1 MKITIGH
8 LFYDI
13 LNLYGES
20 GNILALKYALEK
32 QGIDVEVKEI
42 SLNDNLYLGDL
53 DLVYMGAG
61 TETNQILALEYL
73 KKYLP
78 HISQEVLS
86 GKFFLVTGNA
96 VELFGTHIQDGES
109 KIETLGIFHYYTE
122 RTKERRV
129 SECVFKHKKVDDLI
143 LGFENHQ
150 GILKNVSLPM
160 FEVIK
165 GYGEEKDTGTE
176 GFKHNSFRGTY
187 LLGPILAR
195 NPKLL
200 EYFVKELISRK
211 DKDFEFKPLDL
222 EIAQAAHD
230 RFMDK
235 YTNLLAALAEKEDKK
250 NTKDKK
256 DNKK

>member
-32 QGIDVEVKEI
+32 QGIEVEVKEL
-42 SLNDNLYLGDL
+42 SLGDTL
-53 DLVYMGAG
+53 DLSDLDFVYMGAG
-61 TETNQILALEYL
+61 TEANQMIALEYL

-78 HISQEVLS
+78 HISQQVLS
-86 GKFFLVTGNA
+86 GKFFLVTGNS
-96 VELFGTHIQDGES
+96 VELFGTHIQDGEN

-150 GILKNVSLPM
+150 GILKNVSVPM

-165 GYGEEKDTGTE
+165 GYSAEKDAGVE

-200 EYFVKELISRK
+200 ESFVKEVVSRK
-211 DKDFEFKPLDL
+211 DKNFEFKPFDL
-222 EIAQAAHD
+222 EIPQMAHD
-230 RFMDK
+230 KFMDK
-235 YTNLLAALAEKEDKK
+235 YTDFLAN
-250 NTKDKK
+250 NTKKRRR
-256 DNKK
+256 

>member
-32 QGIDVEVKEI
+32 QGVEVEIKEL
-42 SLNDNLYLGDL
+42 SLNDELYLGDL

-61 TETNQILALEYL
+61 TEENQMLALEYL

-78 HISQEVLS
+78 YISQEVLG
-86 GKFFLVTGNA
+86 GKFFLVTGNS
-96 VELFGTHIQDGES
+96 VELFGTHIQDGEN
-109 KIETLGIFHYYTE
+109 KIETLGIFHYFTE
-122 RTKERRV
+122 RTKERLV

-150 GILKNVSLPM
+150 GILRKVSLPM

-165 GYGEEKDTGTE
+165 GYGSEKDTGVE

-200 EYFVKELISRK
+200 EYFIHELISRK
-211 DKDFEFKPLDL
+211 DKNFEFKSLDL
-222 EIAQAAHD
+222 EIAQMAHD
-230 RFMDK
+230 KFMDK
-235 YTNLLAALAEKEDKK
+235 YTNLLASYAEREKEKQENK
-250 NTKDKK
+250 NK
-256 DNKK
+256 

>member
-20 GNILALKYALEK
+20 GNISALKYALKK
-32 QGIDVEVKEI
+32 QGVEVEIKEL
-42 SLNDNLYLGDL
+42 SLNDELYLGDL

-61 TETNQILALEYL
+61 TEENQMLALNYL

-78 HISQEVLS
+78 YISQEVLG
-86 GKFFLVTGNA
+86 GKFFLVTGNS
-96 VELFGTHIQDGES
+96 VELFGTHIQDGEN
-109 KIETLGIFHYYTE
+109 KIETLGIFHYFTE
-122 RTKERRV
+122 RTKERLV

-150 GILKNVSLPM
+150 GILRKVSLPM

-165 GYGEEKDTGTE
+165 GYGSEKDAGVE

-200 EYFVKELISRK
+200 EYFIHELISRK
-211 DKDFEFKPLDL
+211 DKNFEFKSLDL
-222 EIAQAAHD
+222 EIAQMAHD
-230 RFMDK
+230 KFMDK
-235 YTNLLAALAEKEDKK
+235 YTNLLASYAEREKEKQENK
-250 NTKDKK
+250 NK
-256 DNKK
+256 

>member
-8 LFYDI
+8 LFYDL

-32 QGIDVEVKEI
+32 QGVEVEIKEL
-42 SLNDNLYLGDL
+42 SLNDELYLGDL
-53 DLVYMGAG
+53 DIVYIGAG
-61 TETNQILALEYL
+61 TESNQMLALDYL

-78 HISQEVLS
+78 YISQEVLG
-86 GKFFLVTGNA
+86 GKFFLVTGNS
-96 VELFGTHIQDGES
+96 VELFGTHIQDGDN
-109 KIETLGIFHYYTE
+109 KIETLGIFHYFTE

-129 SECVFKHKKVDDLI
+129 SECIFKHKKVDDLI

-150 GILKNVSLPM
+150 GMLKNVSLPM

-165 GYGEEKDTGTE
+165 GYGQSKDTGTE

-200 EYFVKELISRK
+200 EVFVKELITKK
-211 DKDFEFKPLDL
+211 DKNFEFKPFDL

-230 RFMDK
+230 KFMDK
-235 YTNLLAALAEKEDKK
+235 YTDILANSAKKEEDKK
-250 NTKDKK
+250 KNR
-256 DNKK
+256 

>member
-8 LFYDI
+8 LFYDL

-32 QGIDVEVKEI
+32 QGVEVEVKEI
-42 SLNDNLYLGDL
+42 SLGDEIDLSDL

-61 TETNQILALEYL
+61 TEENQMLALDYL

-78 HISQEVLS
+78 YISQEVLG
-86 GKFFLVTGNA
+86 GKFFLVTGNS
-96 VELFGTHIQDGES
+96 VELFGTHIQDGEN
-109 KIETLGIFHYYTE
+109 KIETLGIFHYFTE
-122 RTKERRV
+122 RTKERLV

-150 GILKNVSLPM
+150 GILRKVSLPM

-165 GYGEEKDTGTE
+165 GVGSEKDTGVE

-200 EYFVKELISRK
+200 EFFVKELISK
-211 DKDFEFKPLDL
+211 KNKDFEFKPLDL
-222 EIAQAAHD
+222 EIAQMAHD
-230 RFMDK
+230 KFMDK
-235 YTNLLAALAEKEDKK
+235 YTNLLAALAEKE
-250 NTKDKK
+250 
-256 DNKK
+256 NKKATKNKKSK